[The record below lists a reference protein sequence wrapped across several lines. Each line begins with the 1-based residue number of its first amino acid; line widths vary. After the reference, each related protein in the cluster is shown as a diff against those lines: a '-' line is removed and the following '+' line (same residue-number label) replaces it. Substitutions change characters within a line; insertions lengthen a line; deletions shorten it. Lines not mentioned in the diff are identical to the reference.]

1 VNKYPATCE
10 IELVEILPLN
20 LMNGTV
26 HFQCEGKKVH
36 FFLILIYVQ
45 IVMLVSQS
53 YIYFK
58 HIYVPHSPIS
68 FPEIFIARKWSK
80 GFQIRQQGKFANLFK
95 AMLAKFL
102 FICY

>member
-1 VNKYPATCE
+1 VFQAEVNKYPATCE

-53 YIYFK
+53 NIYF
-58 HIYVPHSPIS
+58 
-68 FPEIFIARKWSK
+68 
-80 GFQIRQQGKFANLFK
+80 
-95 AMLAKFL
+95 
-102 FICY
+102 